1 MHTYCA
7 FIANKG
13 KLGSEEYVNCMKSLK
28 YSNYEY
34 YRNEILLKRQDDT
47 CTWLQ
52 NHECYKTWVKEDNRP
67 ILWISG
73 GPGCGKSVLSAY
85 LSKEVLPN
93 QPNRLPVAYFFCDNK
108 DERLRT
114 AQAIV
119 VDLLAQLLEQ
129 LPSIVGHFSAQLKHK
144 PEENTI
150 WDYSMLWQVFERV
163 VNDANT
169 GYLYLLIDAL
179 GIQPSS
185 SILVWLAHCP
195 RRMR

>member
-1 MHTYCA
+1 
-7 FIANKG
+7 
-13 KLGSEEYVNCMKSLK
+13 
-28 YSNYEY
+28 
-34 YRNEILLKRQDDT
+34 LLKRQDGT
-47 CTWLQ
+47 CIWLQ
-52 NHECYKTWVKEDNRP
+52 NHECYKAWIKDHRP

-114 AQAIV
+114 AQAML

-129 LPSIVGHFSAQLKHK
+129 LPSIVGHFLAELQYK
-144 PEENTI
+144 ENKI
-150 WDYSMLWQVFERV
+150 WDYSMLWRVFERV
-163 VNDANT
+163 VSDADT
-169 GYLYLLIDAL
+169 GHLYLLIDAL